1 MVKYTIMKLSF
12 ASKNAPP
19 QEPPK
24 PDVILASQSI
34 GRRQLLEKLGLRFR
48 VVVTR
53 VDEEAIVEKTPDL
66 TIKKR
71 ADAKVMEVVTHPR
84 VYSIPEDREALI
96 VAADS
101 MAIVGAK
108 TYGKSTDREHT
119 REILKNLMGRTH
131 TFATAVHI
139 VLMKDGV
146 AKKAWQKIVKTKV
159 TFRKL
164 SPIEVESYISRFDF
178 TRFAAAY
185 ALNEA
190 PWDLVTKV
198 DGSYTNV
205 IGLPFEIL
213 LPILRNLKII
223 L

>member
-1 MVKYTIMKLSF
+1 MKLSF

-19 QEPPK
+19 LEPPK

-34 GRRQLLEKLGLRFR
+34 GRKMLLEKLGIRFR

-53 VDEEAIVEKTPDL
+53 VDEEAITDKKPEL
-66 TIKKR
+66 TLKKR
-71 ADAKVMEVVTHPR
+71 AAAKAAEVVNHAR
-84 VYSIPEDREALI
+84 VYSLPIEREALI

-108 TYGKSTDREHT
+108 IYGKSIDRENT
-119 REILKNLMGRTH
+119 REILKNLMGKTH
-131 TFATAVHI
+131 TFATAVNI
-139 VLMKDGV
+139 VLMKDGA
-146 AKKAWQKIVKTKV
+146 AKKTWEKIVKTKV

-164 SPIEVESYISRFDF
+164 TPVEVDSYISRFDF

-190 PWDLVTKV
+190 PWDLVTKI

-205 IGLPFEIL
+205 IGLPFEVL
-213 LPILRNLKII
+213 LPILRQLKII
-223 L
+223 I